1 MADYQRVVEFLRD
14 LRGSGGGLPQQV
26 TDQVVRAAEEFAAL
40 CVSAN
45 ERLRQC
51 STFLQQG
58 LRSEAIHLA
67 EQPPNLL
74 DLVAALDLPDPEAWA
89 EYCQNNGLAVPPAL
103 QMDRATQL
111 NEAYSHGAGMEELLA
126 KHRRLA
132 LARGAVRDRL
142 AVLRQIAA
150 ADGANGAGGLWEKDV
165 RLFERAR
172 LKELPAAFHGAMKAK
187 DEGRIRELMEEVHG
201 APWLEAVPGDLA
213 AAVAEADA
221 RFRRAAAEG
230 ELKQI
235 VDPLR
240 DAFAARDVGMCRTLV
255 GRWRAVIERT
265 GAADVSAALVDEM
278 KPVVAFLAEE
288 EKKEAKRKRFKD
300 ATKGFGAL
308 LDRDAPEEEL
318 EPAWARLTAF
328 EEEVPGEL
336 ERRYREKRESR
347 ERAAVRAH
355 RMKLAGAAAAT
366 LVLGGALVAAFLMY
380 EHTQAARGW
389 AGKIEQANKAR
400 DLGSADAYVEQLQK
414 EHQGYLSDSSVVAA
428 MRHTRGLHEEYTRQ
442 RGLVEQLVAAM
453 TAAQQEAGKLL
464 GNAEATDDQ
473 LAAAADSLQRAADQ
487 AKAAG
492 DLSWGDA
499 EGKLASANFNVKQ
512 MAEEARRKAS
522 AAALKEIGALGG
534 RLEAIGPGG
543 MNVPAARAELA
554 TVADRLATIRGW
566 SALEADAQAAAAG
579 LGQKLAERQQVF
591 AQARNAAG
599 AIEAL
604 RSETTSAVAL
614 GRALG
619 EFLKR
624 FPNDPR
630 AADFAV
636 AARNTAWG
644 EAAEA
649 WKRAWG
655 DTGPVDPTT
664 AGEAAKR
671 MDLMASYL
679 KDYPGSPLKAGLG
692 AYGDYLKRFSAAV
705 GENGAAGTW
714 DATLGDFL
722 TNPLLSQLQYMER
735 SDGRRFYVMGDIK
748 RTNFQTKD
756 QKEKGEVTIIF
767 QAMDAKDAAKRVPV
781 LVDPPLKLLTE
792 EPVDA
797 PHTKMVKAFT
807 QELKGIGAGNWDT
820 WGVDAAERLRNAEA
834 LDIVVRGVLLQ
845 RILKAEVQV
854 AGPEVG
860 DVYGA
865 TLASLAKQKPDDVPW
880 LDPAAVPEAV
890 KKGLAAVLAAMPSGE
905 TVKAGIAQKKA
916 DILRPAAFDVAA
928 VGMLLKDGEWTVI
941 TKGALPEKGVVYTV
955 GPAEGGDGGAVAATG
970 PSATPGAW
978 LQVGTVA
985 GGKAVLDA
993 GALGRVPQGNVCY
1006 VLRP

>member
-74 DLVAALDLPDPEAWA
+74 DLVAALDLPDPETWA

-111 NEAYSHGAGMEELLA
+111 NEAYSHGAGVEELLA

-150 ADGANGAGGLWEKDV
+150 ADGANGSWEKDV

-172 LKELPAAFHGAMKAK
+172 LKELPTAFHQAMKAK
-187 DEGRIRELMEEVHG
+187 DEGRIRDLMEEVHG
-201 APWLEAVPGDLA
+201 APWLEPVPGDLA
-213 AAVAEADA
+213 GAVAEADA

-235 VDPLR
+235 VEPLR
-240 DAFAARDVGMCRTLV
+240 DAFAARDVAMCRTLV
-255 GRWRAVIERT
+255 ARWRAVIERT
-265 GAADVSAALVDEM
+265 GAADVSASLVDEI
-278 KPVVAFLAEE
+278 KPVVAFLGEA
-288 EKKEAKRKRFKD
+288 EKKEANRKRFRD
-300 ATKGFGAL
+300 ASKAFGAL

-328 EEEVPGEL
+328 EEEVPAEL
-336 ERRYREKRESR
+336 EKRYREKREGR

-366 LVLGGALVAAFLMY
+366 VVVGAAVVVGFLMY

-400 DLGSADAYVEQLQK
+400 DLASADAYVEQLQR

-442 RGLVEQLVAAM
+442 RGVVDQLVAAM
-453 TAAQQEAGKLL
+453 TAAQQEAGKVLER
-464 GNAEATDDQ
+464 GDATDDQ
-473 LAAAADSLQRAADQ
+473 LAAAADSLQRAADE
-487 AKAAG
+487 AKMAG

-499 EGKLASANFNVKQ
+499 EGKLASASFNVKQ
-512 MAEEARRKAS
+512 MAEDARRKTS
-522 AAALKEIGALGG
+522 AAAQKEIGTLAG

-543 MNVPAARAELA
+543 MSVPAARTELA

-566 SALEADAQAAAAG
+566 AALEADARAAAAA
-579 LGQKLAERQQVF
+579 LGDKLAERQQVF

-599 AIEAL
+599 AIESL
-604 RSETTSAVAL
+604 RAETTSAAAL
-614 GRALG
+614 GRALE
-619 EFLKR
+619 EFVKR

-630 AADFAV
+630 AADFKV
-636 AARNTAWG
+636 AARQTVWG
-644 EAAEA
+644 DAAEA
-649 WKRAWG
+649 WRRAWG
-655 DTGPVDPTT
+655 QTGPVEPAT

-671 MDLMASYL
+671 ADLVASYL
-679 KDYPGSPLKAGLG
+679 KDFPGSPLKAGLG
-692 AYGDYLKRFSAAV
+692 TYVDHLKRFSAAV
-705 GENGAAGTW
+705 GDNGAPGTW
-714 DATLGDFL
+714 DSTLGDFL

-756 QKEKGEVTIIF
+756 QKDKGEVTIIF
-767 QAMDAKDAAKRVPV
+767 QALDAKDAAKRVPV
-781 LVDPPLKLLTE
+781 LVDPPLRLLTE

-797 PHTKMVKAFT
+797 PHTKVVKAFS
-807 QELKGIGAGNWDT
+807 QELKRIDAGNWDT
-820 WGVDAAERLRNAEA
+820 WGVDAAEHLRDAEA

-845 RILKAEVQV
+845 RILKAEAQV

-890 KKGLAAVLAAMPSGE
+890 KKGLAAVIAGMPSAE

-916 DILRPAAFDVAA
+916 EILRPAAFDVAA
-928 VGMLLKDGEWTVI
+928 VGMLLKDGDWIVVA
-941 TKGALPEKGVVYTV
+941 KGALPEKGVVYTV
-955 GPAEGGDGGAVAATG
+955 GPAEGGSSGAVAATG
-970 PSATPGAW
+970 PSATPGVW
-978 LQVGTVA
+978 LQVGTVT

-993 GALGRVPQGNVCY
+993 SALGAVPQGSVCY